1 MQMLKIICLFIFSL
15 TIFSNIIAQPN
26 STLPAKTATTTI
38 LKTPVGV
45 VGQCNGLKC
54 NTITVFVDTTI
65 KVAPT
70 YAYLAIDFVQVRG
83 SNQMDILNG
92 THLFWVFD
100 KAGKEIKIPLKVLS
114 SVKAAMESNGN
125 VELKVRVPFRLK
137 TDKNNYTIHYRW
149 ESKDKMRNMDL
160 LTTK

>member
-1 MQMLKIICLFIFSL
+1 MLKIVSSFVVLVISYTCAF
-15 TIFSNIIAQPN
+15 AQPN
-26 STLPAKTATTTI
+26 ATLPPKIATTVM
-38 LKTPVGV
+38 LKTPAGL
-45 VGQCNGLKC
+45 VGQSNGLKC
-54 NTITVFVDTTI
+54 TTITANVDTAI
-65 KVAPT
+65 RVAPT
-70 YAYLAIDFVQVRG
+70 YAYLAIDFAQVTG

-125 VELKVRVPFRLK
+125 VELKVRVPFKLK
-137 TDKNNYTIHYRW
+137 TDKNLYTIHYRW
-149 ESKDKMRNMDL
+149 ESKDKSRNMDF